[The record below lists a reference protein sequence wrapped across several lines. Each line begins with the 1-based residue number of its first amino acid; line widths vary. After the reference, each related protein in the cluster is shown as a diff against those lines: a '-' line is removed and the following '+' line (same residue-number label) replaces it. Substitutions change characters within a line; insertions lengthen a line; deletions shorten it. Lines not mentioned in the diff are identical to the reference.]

1 MDSWNGQKPDVIFRA
16 KEERYAYPSFFAPER
31 QPLPRDNSWQG
42 QWPDYLFKPKE
53 ERYAYPS
60 YFGIENQSFPR
71 GQEWYGQYPDAIS
84 RVRDLRYTYESFFS
98 PFVTAAPVVLPDRW
112 LPSLEKQADR
122 LKDQQYISDSEFSPD
137 PIPIVLADRW
147 HPLIEVRAND
157 FKDQTYIVDQNW
169 FWDSSYAADY
179 SGSLY
184 PSLVKQAD
192 RLKDQQY
199 ITDSEFSPDPIPI
212 VLADKWH
219 PLIEV
224 KANDFKDQT
233 YIVDQSWFWDSTY
246 DADYSGT
253 WQYQDVNPFER
264 PDNRWTAPWEART
277 DIVIGAVIYADKW
290 IGYQPDILF
299 RAKDLRILYPSL
311 SWPEIQPVP
320 RMDGWSSTTLPS
332 FFKGKEERYLYP
344 SIFWPEIL
352 PPIFVDRWIGFQ
364 PDIIFRKTD
373 PRFTYPSLAFYP
385 LPLPS
390 PIFLDK
396 WVPDYPDRIDRLQ
409 SRTWITYP
417 VLELTQSQRPE
428 TIYPDKWLWVYPDYF
443 RAKEERYLYPSLS
456 WPEIQPLVLPDRYY
470 EPIVQPVQRVFRQY
484 DRPGDVFVVAPAF
497 NKLDWIPSVPD
508 FINRLKNQN
517 YITIGDLI
525 LTPAQRP
532 EIITLDKWYNQTSLP
547 FHLFNLRRLQYLY
560 PDVSEWFVGV
570 PINAGHNTRLII
582 VEGRL
587 AYKVGKIEYIWL

>member
-1 MDSWNGQKPDVIFRA
+1 MASAPALRVPVQVLIPPATPAPTQTIWTEISQPYASRRAPALLTAIMAGSLFMPFPVQAPVPRMDSWNGQKPDVIFRA

-42 QWPDYLFKPKE
+42 QWPDTVFRAK
-53 ERYAYPS
+53 
-60 YFGIENQSFPR
+60 
-71 GQEWYGQYPDAIS
+71 D
-84 RVRDLRYTYESFFS
+84 VRYTYESNFS

-137 PIPIVLADRW
+137 PIPIVRVDSW
-147 HPLIEVRAND
+147 HPLIE
-157 FKDQTYIVDQNW
+157 K
-169 FWDSSYAADY
+169 
-179 SGSLY
+179 
-184 PSLVKQAD
+184 PAD

-199 ITDSEFSPDPIPI
+199 ISDSEFSPDPIPI

-233 YIVDQSWFWDSTY
+233 YIVDQQWIWDSTY

-253 WQYQDVNPFER
+253 WQFQDVIPFER
-264 PDNRWTAPWEART
+264 PDNRWTGRWEART
-277 DIVIGAVIYADKW
+277 DLVVAAAVTPWDWNILRLD
-290 IGYQPDILF
+290 PLF
-299 RAKDLRILYPSL
+299 RARDFRYIYPSL
-311 SWPEIQPVP
+311 AWPEIQPLP
-320 RMDGWSSTTLPS
+320 DMDGWASTSIPS
-332 FFKGKEERYLYP
+332 FFKGKEERFAYP
-344 SIFWPEIL
+344 SVFRPEIL
-352 PPIFVDRWIGFQ
+352 PAIFIDRWAPSA
-364 PDIIFRKTD
+364 PDILFRPKD
-373 PRFTYPSLAFYP
+373 PRSLYPSAFFHP

-390 PIFLDK
+390 PVFLDK

-428 TIYPDKWLWVYPDYF
+428 TIYPDKWAWVYPDYF